1 MKTNKI
7 ILLITIVA
15 ILIISAVF
23 YYSNQNKPS
32 PTDPQNSEFPYSI
45 DFSQA
50 NSISEDQLERL
61 RQDYNTAKE
70 AYDENNKSYS
80 ALMTFAFINYQLKNY
95 ETARDIY
102 IQVGENSP
110 KNYNS
115 FWNLAN
121 AYTQLKDYNNAE
133 QAYLKTIEN
142 GPKQPRH
149 YIALGE
155 LYLYSLQD
163 KKNQIPDLYKKGL
176 QEVPNNYDLLIN
188 LAQYYQ
194 EAGDKEN
201 ALLYYQKI
209 IDNYP
214 DMEDAIKLE
223 MENLSKF

>member
-1 MKTNKI
+1 MDFKGKI

-23 YYSNQNKPS
+23 YYSNQNDMP
-32 PTDPQNSEFPYSI
+32 PTEPENPEFPYFI

-61 RQDYNTAKE
+61 KQDYDVAVDSYNEKN
-70 AYDENNKSYS
+70 DSYS
-80 ALMTFAFINYQLKNY
+80 ALMTFAFINYQLKNF

-102 IQVGENSP
+102 VQVGENSP

-121 AYTQLKDYNNAE
+121 AYIQLKDYSGAE

-149 YIALGE
+149 YTALGE
-155 LYLYSLQD
+155 LYLYNLQD

-176 QEVPNNYDLLIN
+176 REIPNNYDLLIG
-188 LAQYYQ
+188 LAQYYR
-194 EAGDKEN
+194 EIKDKEN
-201 ALLYYQKI
+201 ALHYYQEI

-214 DMEDAIKLE
+214 EMESAIKQE
-223 MENLSKF
+223 MEKIN

>member
-23 YYSNQNKPS
+23 YYLNQNQPS
-32 PTDPQNSEFPYSI
+32 PTEPQNSEFPYYI

-61 RQDYNTAKE
+61 NQDYNTAKKE
-70 AYDENNKSYS
+70 YDENNKSYS
-80 ALMTFAFINYQLKNY
+80 ALMTFAFINYQLKNF

-121 AYTQLKDYNNAE
+121 AYIQLKDYNNAE

-142 GPKQPRH
+142 GPKQLRH

-155 LYLYSLQD
+155 LYLYNLQD

-176 QEVPNNYDLLIN
+176 QEVPNNYDLLIG

-194 EAGDKEN
+194 EIGDKEN

-209 IDNYP
+209 IDNYS

-223 MENLSKF
+223 MENLF